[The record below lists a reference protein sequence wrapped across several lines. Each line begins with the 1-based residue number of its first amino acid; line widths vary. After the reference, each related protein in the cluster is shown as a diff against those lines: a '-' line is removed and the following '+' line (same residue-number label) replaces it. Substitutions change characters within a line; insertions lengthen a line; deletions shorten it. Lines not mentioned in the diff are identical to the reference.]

1 MAAAVAQIQSLAL
14 KLLYGTGVVI
24 KLKQN
29 NVDKNLLTTKVVSW
43 KKGDLILSKLDTQ
56 THAYTHTYTEPIQM
70 LYLNPIRIIIKKKNS
85 RTCHFLSFNHG
96 FQISQ

>member
-43 KKGDLILSKLDTQ
+43 KKGDLNLI
-56 THAYTHTYTEPIQM
+56 
-70 LYLNPIRIIIKKKNS
+70 
-85 RTCHFLSFNHG
+85 
-96 FQISQ
+96 